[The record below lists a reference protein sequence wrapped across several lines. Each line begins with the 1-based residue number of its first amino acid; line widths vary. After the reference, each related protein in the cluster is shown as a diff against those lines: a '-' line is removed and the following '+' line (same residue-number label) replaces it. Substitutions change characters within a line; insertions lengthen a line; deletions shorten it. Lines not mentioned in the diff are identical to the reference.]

1 RNTGMCMGSSMLPIW
16 GICPVKKGSTSPRA
30 KNRAARVKFFR
41 FLDMVHFS
49 LSQTRNE
56 AGCDSLT
63 LCQLLYNK
71 KAELASPCGPAG
83 SAVLDQTIKQ
93 VPTGRRARTV
103 GTHTGKLS
111 AESVRAALRRVRGSA
126 LNFVPRG
133 IPGG

>member
-1 RNTGMCMGSSMLPIW
+1 MAVAVGNRGGIPNSTERISGTMKPTAAPYCQPQISPHRNTGMCMGSSMLPIW

-30 KNRAARVKFFR
+30 RNRAARVKFFR

-49 LSQTRNE
+49 LSQTRTE

-83 SAVLDQTIKQ
+83 SAVPYDA
-93 VPTGRRARTV
+93 V
-103 GTHTGKLS
+103 
-111 AESVRAALRRVRGSA
+111 
-126 LNFVPRG
+126 
-133 IPGG
+133 